1 MNALH
6 GRPTHRGA
14 ADDEGRCTVELID
27 VMRQAMGFSERD
39 FWECEQEADRIYRKL
54 TGTEHPAYDAR
65 T

>member
-1 MNALH
+1 M
-6 GRPTHRGA
+6 
-14 ADDEGRCTVELID
+14 ELID